1 MLSLT
6 KVEIE
11 LISDSDIYLIL
22 EKCMRGGFLCIFKRY
37 ILPTNKFLKS
47 YKPKQELKHMIYLDS
62 NNLYGY
68 VIPKFCPKCLEVFSS
83 KKFDSNKYCS
93 NNSKDCN
100 LDVSVECPKELHE
113 LNNDYPFKKQNI
125 F

>member
-11 LISDSDIYLIL
+11 LISDSDI

-62 NNLYGY
+62 NNLYG
-68 VIPKFCPKCLEVFSS
+68 
-83 KKFDSNKYCS
+83 
-93 NNSKDCN
+93 
-100 LDVSVECPKELHE
+100 
-113 LNNDYPFKKQNI
+113 
-125 F
+125 